1 MTRIMVWLSALLAQ
15 SWLEHGSY
23 EPGVAGSSPAR
34 SNIFFMFC
42 ANGGV
47 VYRDELKPRYLR
59 MRRFEPCFAHVF
71 ILIIT
76 LGLLLIFIPTQLTS
90 PTCMTTRLTQP
101 LSNFFIFAMNIGT
114 FTCATT
120 PY

>member
-1 MTRIMVWLSALLAQ
+1 MVWLTALLAQ
-15 SWLEHGSY
+15 FWLEHGSY

-34 SNIFFMFC
+34 SIYFFKCFS

-59 MRRFEPCFAHVF
+59 MRRFEPCFAQIF

-76 LGLLLIFIPTQLTS
+76 FGLLLIFIPTFNL
-90 PTCMTTRLTQP
+90 
-101 LSNFFIFAMNIGT
+101 
-114 FTCATT
+114 
-120 PY
+120 